1 MKYEVLEVN
10 HLYHGK
16 WNRFFYNGW
25 WLTRKSKVAGWAMP
39 LFKAGH
45 IGIFHGQAE
54 VCHPRIDRVPRFSAK
69 R

>member
-1 MKYEVLEVN
+1 MKSWKLIIYIMGSGIGV
-10 HLYHGK
+10 
-16 WNRFFYNGW
+16 FYSGW

-54 VCHPRIDRVPRFSAK
+54 VCHPRIDRGGWF
-69 R
+69 